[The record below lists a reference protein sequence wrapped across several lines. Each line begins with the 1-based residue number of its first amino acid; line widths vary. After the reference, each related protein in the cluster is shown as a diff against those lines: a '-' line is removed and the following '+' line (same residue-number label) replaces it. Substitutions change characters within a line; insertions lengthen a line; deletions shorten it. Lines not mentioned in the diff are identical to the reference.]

1 MDVLCSDKT
10 GTLTEG
16 IMSFVRLVVGGTQR
30 VLEINGGAPDD
41 WQITSQGAAFQPK
54 QHTPGAETDN
64 MLGGFSCIMNQCA
77 ASSTYKGGTWEST
90 GSSNFIDIA
99 ASRFNASD
107 LGKSLSDKYS
117 EADIAVDH
125 PFQFVLNPVVAAQ
138 HFEYKSSN
146 LTDKA
151 MESMFGFI
159 TVLPGAFSAYR
170 LCSIEGK
177 PLDAYF
183 KSLRI
188 HNLGAFQGNMYLAE
202 DRILVFELLAKRGC
216 GWTMHYVKVTA
227 LSTSLS
233 L

>member
-1 MDVLCSDKT
+1 VSPSPASAASAAAAGGRPDTRGQGQGLHHHGKIEIVTPIK
-10 GTLTEG
+10 
-16 IMSFVRLVVGGTQR
+16 LVFA
-30 VLEINGGAPDD
+30 LKEHNGGKLNSHLWAFRGLARQIAPKYMVLVDVGTKPNPSAIHSRD
-41 WQITSQGAAFQPK
+41 QCMERDAHI
-54 QHTPGAETDN
+54 
-64 MLGGFSCIMNQCA
+64 GGCCC
-77 ASSTYKGGTWEST
+77 E
-90 GSSNFIDIA
+90 
-99 ASRFNASD
+99 
-107 LGKSLSDKYS
+107 L
-117 EADIAVDH
+117 AVDH

-233 L
+233 NGSI